1 MRVQSTKSVLWVML
15 AGTLIVALVFGILVS
30 RRHRT
35 PLHSGRAE
43 AQTTETYHGDPGIG
57 GPETVVAPL
66 GGHPADYERLC
77 PAASAVNPCRITTS
91 LSNPEASPVTSR
103 KSKPSGPDPEQFE
116 GPTSLGQ
123 PAILD
128 AADPSVLVDGQTY
141 FVSSTSARFIRVPT
155 ASIPGVDL
163 LRAEGRD
170 PGYVIRSSG
179 SQPAISASSDTSP
192 PETSTTMD
200 GSTGTSAIA
209 PSTTSNSSTTS
220 STAAGS
226 TTPPLDDAIAST
238 TTTTSTRGTGTATPP
253 TIPTPTRTTT
263 TDPATVER
271 FETMPL
277 NPPWASDHGIWAPSV
292 ARFGSRFVM
301 FFASKRP
308 DPPDPVNAECIGR
321 AFADSPDGPFVPEA
335 SPFTC
340 GLGGIHGALDPS
352 VFRDRDG
359 RAYLHVAF
367 GGTSTPLWVIPLNS
381 DGDATGAAKPL
392 LGMQQPWES
401 WFLEN
406 PSMISD
412 GSGYVLAYS
421 TGDWKLPSYA
431 TGVARCTTPMG
442 PCSSSPI
449 GPWLRTTGDASGPGG
464 LSFFT
469 GVNGDHMV
477 IYHCYQRGRED
488 QYGARHTYI
497 RKSSISPGLIGLE

>member
-1 MRVQSTKSVLWVML
+1 MGERPRHL
-15 AGTLIVALVFGILVS
+15 GTV
-30 RRHRT
+30 
-35 PLHSGRAE
+35 
-43 AQTTETYHGDPGIG
+43 
-57 GPETVVAPL
+57 
-66 GGHPADYERLC
+66 
-77 PAASAVNPCRITTS
+77 
-91 LSNPEASPVTSR
+91 
-103 KSKPSGPDPEQFE
+103 SGPIREP
-116 GPTSLGQ
+116 LRH
-123 PAILD
+123 
-128 AADPSVLVDGQTY
+128 VLCVET
-141 FVSSTSARFIRVPT
+141 
-155 ASIPGVDL
+155 PG
-163 LRAEGRD
+163 
-170 PGYVIRSSG
+170 
-179 SQPAISASSDTSP
+179 
-192 PETSTTMD
+192 
-200 GSTGTSAIA
+200 
-209 PSTTSNSSTTS
+209 
-220 STAAGS
+220 
-226 TTPPLDDAIAST
+226 
-238 TTTTSTRGTGTATPP
+238 
-253 TIPTPTRTTT
+253 
-263 TDPATVER
+263 
-271 FETMPL
+271 
-277 NPPWASDHGIWAPSV
+277 
-292 ARFGSRFVM
+292 
-301 FFASKRP
+301 
-308 DPPDPVNAECIGR
+308 PPDPVNAECIGR